1 MLHRAISNKAMTKPV
16 KENASAWARI
26 ERASSLSSMTYARLK
41 ETILTCELQ
50 PGQPLNEIDLA
61 RRLGISRSPL
71 REAIR
76 QLQEEGLVEA
86 YGRSLRVTLITRK
99 GVHELYELRL
109 ALESFAAERAV
120 GRISAKEIEDA
131 RSELKKVL
139 RPLAKGDVW
148 PFTNLDFQFHDL
160 YVRNSGNDL
169 LIDRVQRLRDHLTR
183 IRRHVGI
190 RVDHTEMAAQEHFAI
205 LEALDSRGQVGLRAA
220 VETHIAA
227 VGSRLTGCVRD
238 DNA

>member
-1 MLHRAISNKAMTKPV
+1 MPGPVTTDRQVTKATKQGVSP
-16 KENASAWARI
+16 WARI

-41 ETILTCELQ
+41 QIILTCELQ

-86 YGRSLRVTLITRK
+86 YGRGSRVTPITRK
-99 GVHELYELRL
+99 GVLELYDLRL
-109 ALESFAAERAV
+109 ALESFAAGWAA
-120 GRISAKEIEDA
+120 GSISAKEIADA
-131 RSELKKVL
+131 RSDLKKVL

-160 YVRNSGNDL
+160 YVRNCGNDL
-169 LIDRVQRLRDHLTR
+169 LIDRVRRLRDHLTR
-183 IRRHVGI
+183 IRRHVTI
-190 RVDHTEMAAQEHFAI
+190 RVDHTEMAAKEHFAI
-205 LEALDSRGQVGLRAA
+205 LEAMDSPGQVGLREA
-220 VETHIAA
+220 VEFHISA
-227 VGSRLTGCVRD
+227 VGSRLAGCVRE